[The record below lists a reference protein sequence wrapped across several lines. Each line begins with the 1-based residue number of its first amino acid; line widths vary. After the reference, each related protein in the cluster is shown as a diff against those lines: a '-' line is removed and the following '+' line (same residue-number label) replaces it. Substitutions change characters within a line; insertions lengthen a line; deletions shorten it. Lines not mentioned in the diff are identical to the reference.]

1 MKHVLPLLIETA
13 QAARDRQVGLLA
25 QARQAADQAGG
36 TLQRLA
42 EFRADC
48 LARSAGGTLGTTDA
62 TALQQYQRFVAR
74 LDEATAMQQQEVR
87 ARHARQAEQ
96 QARLQQVQQRLLAF
110 QALQQRDL
118 RAREA
123 QAARG
128 EQRAADEF
136 AARAF
141 GRGARGAAG

>member
-13 QAARDRQVGLLA
+13 EAARDRQAALLA
-25 QARQAADQAGG
+25 QARQAAEQAGG

-42 EFRADC
+42 DFRADC
-48 LARSAGGTLGTTDA
+48 LARSAAGTLGTTDA
-62 TALQQYQRFVAR
+62 ATLQAYQRFVGR
-74 LDEATAMQQQEVR
+74 LDEATAMQQHELR
-87 ARHARQAEQ
+87 AREARQAEQ
-96 QARLQQVQQRLLAF
+96 QARLQQAQQRLLAF
-110 QALQQRDL
+110 QALQKRDL

-141 GRGARGAAG
+141 GRTTRGSS